1 MLLNGNILN
10 KETGYRFVSTS
21 MHRTKIVVEVSSI
34 LPTGLIINLKI
45 MDRIRQGFKVLED
58 AGWSDLINK
67 KWKKDVIKELKTVPD
82 ITEEEIQEILDV
94 VLW

>member
-1 MLLNGNILN
+1 
-10 KETGYRFVSTS
+10 
-21 MHRTKIVVEVSSI
+21 
-34 LPTGLIINLKI
+34 

-58 AGWSDLINK
+58 AGWSDLIDK

-82 ITEEEIQEILDV
+82 ITDEEINEILET